1 MNKATTT
8 GTVAACAAAAVIIG
22 AGATGAV
29 LGAQHEA
36 VAVSPTVPDEFAPFV
51 AAGAQECDVLDAPLL
66 AGVLDA
72 TSRFDTEATGAAGQ
86 EGPAQFLPA
95 TWEVMG
101 FDVDEDGQIIDMPG
115 TGDPRDAGDATM
127 ALARLLCTIDA
138 HQERPREAGTISGD
152 RVDLVLAAH
161 VAGEQAVTDAGGVP
175 PYPEVRDFL
184 AAVDAGR
191 ATHGGEE

>member
-8 GTVAACAAAAVIIG
+8 EAVAACAAAAVIIG

-36 VAVSPTVPDEFAPFV
+36 VAVSPTVPDEFAPYV
-51 AAGAQECDVLDAPLL
+51 AAGAQECETVDAPLL

-101 FDVDEDGQIIDMPG
+101 VDVDNEGQIIDMPG
-115 TGDPRDAGDATM
+115 TGDPKDPGDATM

-138 HQERPREAGTISGD
+138 DQEGPRSDGTISGD

-161 VAGEQAVTDAGGVP
+161 VAGGQAVLDAGGVP
-175 PYPEVRDFL
+175 PYAEVRDFL
-184 AAVDAGR
+184 AAVDTAS
-191 ATHGGEE
+191 AVHGGGQ